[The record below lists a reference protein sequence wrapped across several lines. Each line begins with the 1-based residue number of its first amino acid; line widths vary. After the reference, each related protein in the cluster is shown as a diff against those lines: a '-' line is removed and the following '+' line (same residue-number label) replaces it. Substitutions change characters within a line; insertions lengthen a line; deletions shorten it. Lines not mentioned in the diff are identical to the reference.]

1 MILGFVY
8 LNQLPWLLNGGG
20 NQSEVHANFNL
31 TYIDGDVT
39 FL

>member
-8 LNQLPWLLNGGG
+8 LNQLSWLLYGGQY
-20 NQSEVHANFNL
+20 QSEVYANFNL

-39 FL
+39 FS